1 MDEVR
6 CALVSEYTSK
16 VRLNGG
22 REVNLA
28 APMDEGDGQFVQ
40 ITDRKENQAF
50 DYGFR

>member
-1 MDEVR
+1 MG
-6 CALVSEYTSK
+6 S
-16 VRLNGG
+16 

-28 APMDEGDGQFVQ
+28 APMGEGDGQLIQ